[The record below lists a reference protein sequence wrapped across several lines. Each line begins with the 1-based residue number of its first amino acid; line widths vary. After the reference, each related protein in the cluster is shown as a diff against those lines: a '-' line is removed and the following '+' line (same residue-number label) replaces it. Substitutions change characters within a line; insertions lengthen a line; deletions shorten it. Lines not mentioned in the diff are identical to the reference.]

1 MTITSGFSAIQ
12 SYFSSAAVQS
22 QTASATVPATT
33 IQPSPLS
40 YKSDAIQ
47 TTTYPIN
54 QSVPSSN
61 VSLSSAGNPQAQFST
76 KDLDP
81 DLMKAMKEGAK
92 IKGVAFGVQYLAAG
106 IALGLGSSSSL
117 LSFVPAFAGKLP
129 QALGITSTLG
139 RVIVIG
145 SVSGAVGAAI
155 GAAKGALDGAIVT
168 YAPNRGTAIAAI
180 AITTGLSNLPMLKV
194 GPTIG
199 WGTVGA
205 STVVGG
211 FYGNFLYD
219 ESRKK

>member
-1 MTITSGFSAIQ
+1 MTITSGFSTIQ
-12 SYFSSAAVQS
+12 NYFSSVAVQS
-22 QTASATVPATT
+22 QTASAIVPANI

-47 TTTYPIN
+47 TTVYPTN

-61 VSLSSAGNPQAQFST
+61 VSLSSVDNPQVQFST
-76 KDLDP
+76 QDLNP

-139 RVIVIG
+139 KVVVIG

-168 YAPNRGTAIAAI
+168 YAPNRGSAIAAI

-199 WGTVGA
+199 WTTVGA
-205 STVVGG
+205 STVFGG